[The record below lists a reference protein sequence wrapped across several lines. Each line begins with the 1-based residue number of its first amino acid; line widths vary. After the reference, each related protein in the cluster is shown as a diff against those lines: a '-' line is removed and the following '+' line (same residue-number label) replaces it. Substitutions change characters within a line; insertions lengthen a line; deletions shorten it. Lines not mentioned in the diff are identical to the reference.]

1 MAEPK
6 NKKLYN
12 EIKADVK
19 QDMKW
24 PSAYAS
30 AALSKKYKE
39 RGGTY
44 EGKKG
49 KKLSE
54 AIKRISES

>member
-6 NKKLYN
+6 DKKLYN

-24 PSAYAS
+24 PSAYAA